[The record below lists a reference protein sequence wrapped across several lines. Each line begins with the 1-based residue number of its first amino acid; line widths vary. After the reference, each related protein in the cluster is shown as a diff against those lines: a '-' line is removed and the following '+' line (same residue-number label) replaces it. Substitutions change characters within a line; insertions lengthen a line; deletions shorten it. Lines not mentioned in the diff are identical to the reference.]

1 MNFLYDKDVVQGLA
15 GYGVITGH
23 IGVLD
28 MTLRLPKS
36 NTLHWELQGLYAD
49 KQKDF
54 GHWVTGLIEF
64 NYHSKFFVA
73 VQDQWN
79 VGNKDS
85 EKRIHYLTGSAGYT
99 LKTTRIT
106 LTYGRQR
113 AGIFCVGGV
122 CRTVPASNGLS
133 LSITSNF

>member
-1 MNFLYDKDVVQGLA
+1 
-15 GYGVITGH
+15 
-23 IGVLD
+23 VLD

-36 NTLHWELQGLYAD
+36 NTLHWELQGLYAE

-54 GHWVTGLIEF
+54 GHWVTGLVEF
-64 NYHSKFFVA
+64 NYHSKFFIA

-79 VGNKDS
+79 AGNKDS
-85 EKRIHYLTGSAGYT
+85 DKRIHYLTGSAGYT